1 MLAADADETSP
12 LHAMTVSIIN
22 PSTGQI
28 LIRRGDAL
36 MDSAGH
42 RFPVLNGVPRICA
55 ASNYAENFGKQWNI
69 FRETQID
76 KRQAGLTLSEEW
88 FFAATCWPR
97 GGLEGED
104 VLEVGSGAGRFS
116 RVVLDHTKAN
126 LWSVDYSTA
135 VEANQANNGA
145 VAPERFHLF
154 QASIYEMPFPDNS
167 FDKVFCLGVLQH
179 TPDFEQSIAS
189 LVRKAKTGGEIVG
202 DFYCIRGFWTK
213 ISAKYLLRPLT
224 RHMPQERLLRTIERH
239 IGWLIKAHQGL
250 TRVGLGALTRF
261 LPIVDLRTFPPGLT
275 AEQRREWAVLDT
287 FDIYSPEYDNP
298 QRIADVADMFRRS
311 GADVTF
317 AGAIETV
324 TGPAAVVR
332 AIRW

>member
-1 MLAADADETSP
+1 VPVPLVNPTTGKPLSPEGDGLADEDGT
-12 LHAMTVSIIN
+12 
-22 PSTGQI
+22 
-28 LIRRGDAL
+28 
-36 MDSAGH
+36 
-42 RFPVLNGVPRICA
+42 RFPIVGGIPRFGEVD
-55 ASNYAENFGKQWNI
+55 NYTGSFGTQWNI
-69 FRETQID
+69 FRETQLD
-76 KRQAGLTLSEEW
+76 TPGVEPGPTEQRFFAETAWDPTDLAGL
-88 FFAATCWPR
+88 
-97 GGLEGED
+97 D
-104 VLEVGSGAGRFS
+104 ILEVGSGAGRFS
-116 RVVLDHTKAN
+116 QVVLSRTGAN
-126 LWSVDYSTA
+126 LYSIDFSTA
-135 VEANQANNGA
+135 IEANLANNGA
-145 VAPERFHLF
+145 IAPERFHLA

-167 FDKVFCLGVLQH
+167 FDKAFCLGVLQH
-179 TPDFEQSIAS
+179 TPDFEQSIQS
-189 LVRKAKTGGEIVG
+189 LVRKAKTGGEVVV

-250 TRVGLGALTRF
+250 TRLGLGALTRF